1 MHEPT
6 SRRPCGSFVILFVIK
21 SKKLSLR
28 IERTTAASP
37 RPTCGSRPSWEQSV
51 VDESSTYD
59 EPPGGAGTHHV
70 HDVTFREVS

>member
-1 MHEPT
+1 MPRARAA
-6 SRRPCGSFVILFVIK
+6 SPPCGSFVILFVIK

-51 VDESSTYD
+51 DDESSTYD
-59 EPPGGAGTHHV
+59 EPPGGAGTHH
-70 HDVTFREVS
+70 DVTFREVS